1 MNLVTAFDVYQRVI
15 IKELR
20 LPALIVAIKF
30 DGAKTL
36 YELEYWWNS
45 ELKAC
50 WQFENEIQEI
60 CPRQPGR
67 KNENSF

>member
-15 IKELR
+15 IKELG

-30 DGAKTL
+30 DGAKIL

-45 ELKAC
+45 ELKVV

>member
-1 MNLVTAFDVYQRVI
+1 VNLVTAFDVYQRVI
-15 IKELR
+15 IKELG

-30 DGAKTL
+30 DGAKIL

-45 ELKAC
+45 ELKVV

>member
-36 YELEYWWNS
+36 
-45 ELKAC
+45 
-50 WQFENEIQEI
+50 
-60 CPRQPGR
+60 
-67 KNENSF
+67 